1 MEFFKIVD
9 VQTTEDDIRNTLTL
23 ENVESMST
31 QLISLGDVIGREL
44 SIGSVWGEFTLS
56 RDVIRGGLRFGLI
69 ECPNALA
76 WTITTGFP
84 PAPEKVVI
92 HATIN
97 RTEQSQELIGEI
109 IEFLEDVQECLNP
122 LFSDSTEKSKVS

>member
-9 VQTTEDDIRNTLTL
+9 IGTTEDEIQNTLTL
-23 ENVESMST
+23 ANIEKMST
-31 QLISLGDVIGREL
+31 QLISIEDVSGREL
-44 SIGSVWGEFTLS
+44 PIGSVWGEFTLS

-84 PAPEKVVI
+84 PASEKVVI

-97 RTEQSQELIGEI
+97 RTEQSEELIEEI
-109 IEFLEDVQECLNP
+109 KEFLDDLHDCLKP
-122 LFSDSTEKSKVS
+122 LFSNSSDKAKV